1 MKGPSQEG
9 RQEAQEQRRHPHG
22 ENFFLATFD
31 TKDLLEPI
39 DIFALPMTVNKYHDT
54 AVIGTLARMVN
65 HGSIRIITRKSL
77 VNKSTVLSKVINL
90 HFLAKRVAQ
99 SARLAVPPPLT
110 VALTQNLIPMTILRG
125 PTAPALSRDRAQ
137 TSHFSLHL
145 NSHESLI
152 LETRPFFGGTAFV
165 AVFDHILCK

>member
-1 MKGPSQEG
+1 LKGPSQEG

-54 AVIGTLARMVN
+54 AGTLARMVN

-99 SARLAVPPPLT
+99 SA
-110 VALTQNLIPMTILRG
+110 
-125 PTAPALSRDRAQ
+125 
-137 TSHFSLHL
+137 
-145 NSHESLI
+145 
-152 LETRPFFGGTAFV
+152 
-165 AVFDHILCK
+165 